1 MSADQMDAP
10 AVVESS
16 RDIAGDVEQTHSP
29 ATNDCD
35 GVVGHAGTA
44 RAATQGLELCPPV
57 TTQSHA
63 GSNPARSQP
72 ESPTVLTRD
81 RDEFRAYAMTDLYLG
96 KVSRRYV
103 AFGNG
108 QRRWFAQPFWGVPEL
123 GPFTS
128 SKKAGDAL
136 WEAYQRAFVELPPET
151 DWEHDDLCRAVR
163 E

>member
-10 AVVESS
+10 AESS
-16 RDIAGDVEQTHSP
+16 RDTLSRAGDVTSSHSP
-29 ATNDCD
+29 ATNDCG
-35 GVVGHAGTA
+35 GVVGTRSGRESKRDDGKKNHGHS
-44 RAATQGLELCPPV
+44 Q
-57 TTQSHA
+57 A

-72 ESPTVLTRD
+72 ESPTVDLTRD
-81 RDEFRAYAMTDLYLG
+81 RDDYRAYAMTDLYLG

-108 QRRWFAQPFWGVPEL
+108 QRRWFAQPHWGVPEL

-136 WEAYQRAFVELPPET
+136 WEAYQRAFVELPASET
-151 DWEHDDLCRAVR
+151 DWEHDDLCRAVVP
-163 E
+163 